1 MLVKIHK
8 GHQGADSSIKRAR
21 ETLFWPG
28 MSTAIRQA
36 CLMCGLCAQYKTERP
51 TEPMK
56 SQEIP
61 QLPWE
66 RISVD
71 LFQYDS
77 KQYQVGVDHYS
88 DFIEIDLLKNTSS
101 IAVISA
107 MKKNF
112 ARFGIPQ
119 VCVSDNGPQ
128 FSSYQYSRFASEYR
142 FEPIKSSSYHSK
154 SNRKRS
160 PRLR

>member
-1 MLVKIHK
+1 MVYVHNI
-8 GHQGADSSIKRAR
+8 
-21 ETLFWPG
+21 
-28 MSTAIRQA
+28 
-36 CLMCGLCAQYKTERP
+36 YKTERS

-61 QLPWE
+61 QLPLE

-71 LFQYDS
+71 LFQFDG
-77 KQYQVGVDHYS
+77 KQYLVSVDHDS
-88 DFIEIDLLKNTSS
+88 EFIEIDLLKNTLS

-112 ARFGIPQ
+112 GRFAISQ

-128 FSSYQYSRFASEYR
+128 FSNHEYSRFASEYG
-142 FEPIKSSSYHSK
+142 FEPIKSSPYHSK
-154 SNRKRS
+154 SSGKAESAVKVAKNILKKWRNEDPYLALLAHRNT
-160 PRLR
+160 PQQGHT